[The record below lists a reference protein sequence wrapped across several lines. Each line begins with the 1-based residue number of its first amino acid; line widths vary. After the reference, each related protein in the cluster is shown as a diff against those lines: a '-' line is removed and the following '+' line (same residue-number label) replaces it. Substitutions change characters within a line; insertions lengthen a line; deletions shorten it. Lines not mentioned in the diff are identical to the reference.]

1 MFKVVPN
8 LTFWW
13 PVKVLEPDP
22 DKPGKLAEATFEA
35 EFKLLDRAEAK
46 ASAEARRQIM
56 ARFSPDLDEAALKA
70 LADELDAH
78 DKAAVRRVLVNWREV
93 VDGKGNPIPFEDQ
106 SFAALYDMDRVRA
119 AFNRAYAEAISEDK
133 ARLGN

>member
-22 DKPGKLAEATFEA
+22 EQPGKLIEQEFQA
-35 EFKLLDRAEAK
+35 EFKLLDRNEAK

-56 ARFSPDLDEAALKA
+56 ARVSPDLDEAALKA
-70 LADELDAH
+70 VADELEAH
-78 DKAAVRRVLVNWREV
+78 DKRAVRQVLVDWRNV
-93 VDGKGNPIPFEDQ
+93 VDSKGQPIPFEDQ
-106 SFAALYDMDRVRA
+106 SFAALYNMDRVRA
-119 AFNRAYAEAISEDK
+119 ALNRAYAEAISEDK

>member
-13 PVKVLEPDP
+13 PVKVYEPDP
-22 DKPGKLAEATFEA
+22 DKPGKLIEQEFEA
-35 EFKLLDRAEAK
+35 EFRLIDRAEAK

-56 ARFSPDLDEAALKA
+56 ARLSPDLDEEALKA
-70 LADELDAH
+70 IGDELEAH
-78 DKAAVRRVLVNWREV
+78 DKEAVRRVLVGWRNV
-93 VDGKGNPIPFEDQ
+93 VDDKGNPIAFDEKT
-106 SFAALYDMDRVRA
+106 FGELYNMDRVRA
-119 AFNRAYAEAISEDK
+119 ALNRAYAEAIAEDK

>member
-22 DKPGKLAEATFEA
+22 DKPGKLIEQAFEA
-35 EFKLLDRAEAK
+35 EFKLLERSEAK

-56 ARFSPDLDEAALKA
+56 ARVSPDLDEETLKA
-70 LADELDAH
+70 IADELEAH
-78 DKAAVRRVLVNWREV
+78 DKAAVRRVLVDWREV
-93 VDGKGNPIPFEDQ
+93 VDGKGNPIPFDDQ
-106 SFAALYDMDRVRA
+106 TFAALYNMDRVRA